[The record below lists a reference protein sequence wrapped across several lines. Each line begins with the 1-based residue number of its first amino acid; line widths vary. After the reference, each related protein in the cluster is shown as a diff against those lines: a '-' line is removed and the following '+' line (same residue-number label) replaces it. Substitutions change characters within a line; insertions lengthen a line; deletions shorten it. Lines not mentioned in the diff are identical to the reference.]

1 MKMLEYAL
9 YKGDQLLGIGTVECL
24 SKKLG
29 LNKKTLHYYHTPTY
43 KKRTSEKKGKRL
55 IKIDE

>member
-1 MKMLEYAL
+1 MKTSEYAL
-9 YKGDQLLGIGTVECL
+9 YKGDLLLGIGTVEYL
-24 SKKLG
+24 SKKMG
-29 LNKKTLHYYHTPTY
+29 LPKKTLRYYHTPTY

>member
-9 YKGDQLLGIGTVECL
+9 YKGDHLLEIGTVEYL

-29 LNKKTLHYYHTPTY
+29 LTKKTLHYYHTPTY

>member
-1 MKMLEYAL
+1 MKASEYAL
-9 YKGDQLLGIGTVECL
+9 YKGDLLLGIGTVEYL

-29 LNKKTLHYYHTPTY
+29 LTKKTLHYYHTPTY

>member
-9 YKGDQLLGIGTVECL
+9 YKGDQLLGIGTVEYL

-29 LNKKTLHYYHTPTY
+29 LTKKTLHFYHTPTY